1 MRALKNGRHA
11 EIWQTRGGPNRATLV
26 GTNNK
31 KPALGPPRRRRTCRG
46 SARGGHRA
54 VRRLVSVAELG
65 EVPREWYLEARSL
78 LADSGLHLETS
89 RMQSR
94 TNAPPI
100 CRRMGG
106 GSGGGSGRCGRARA
120 PAAVRLAAAIEV
132 PPVAESE
139 PGNTTVA
146 GAGERNRWEVSP
158 RQLRIETRNYRR
170 RTDRRSQNEKKDD
183 S

>member
-1 MRALKNGRHA
+1 MVVTQKYGKRGAGRTERLWLGRTTKAITCPRSGLQGEGAHA
-11 EIWQTRGGPNRATLV
+11 AARREAAIAPLV
-26 GTNNK
+26 G
-31 KPALGPPRRRRTCRG
+31 L
-46 SARGGHRA
+46 
-54 VRRLVSVAELG
+54 SVAELG

-78 LADSGLHLETS
+78 LADSEHHLETS

-146 GAGERNRWEVSP
+146 GAGERNRREVGP

-170 RTDRRSQNEKKDD
+170 RTDRRMKKNDD
-183 S
+183 P